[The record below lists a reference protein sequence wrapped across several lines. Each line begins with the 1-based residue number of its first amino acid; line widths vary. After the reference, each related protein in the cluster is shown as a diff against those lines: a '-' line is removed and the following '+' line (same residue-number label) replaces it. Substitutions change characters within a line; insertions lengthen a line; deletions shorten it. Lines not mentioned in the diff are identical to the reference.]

1 MEIELKLLADVGLVG
16 FPSVGKSTLLSV
28 VSSARPEIADYPF
41 TTLKPQLGMVRVD
54 SDSFVIADLP
64 GLIEGASKGKG
75 LGHEFLKHIERCR
88 VILHVIDMGGEYRD
102 PLEDYEIINRE
113 LKDYP
118 GNLDKRPQLV
128 IANKM
133 DLDNAKENLE
143 RFKKKYPDVEIYE
156 TTTIIN
162 EGLKPVL
169 YRLKDMLKTIP
180 VFPLYENTK
189 ENEKVVYTFEKP
201 EEFKVFNEGNGV
213 FRVEGD
219 KIERLFAN
227 TNFKDEDSVM
237 RFSRTLSKMKI
248 DDALREKGCKDGD
261 RVYIRDYGFEFIDEN
276 D

>member
-1 MEIELKLLADVGLVG
+1 MSRELVLRQYIDLVRHKYDYIIIDCMPSLGVMTVNALAAADRVLIPVQAAYLPVRGLQALIKTVYTVKKRLN
-16 FPSVGKSTLLSV
+16 PVL
-28 VSSARPEIADYPF
+28 D
-41 TTLKPQLGMVRVD
+41 
-54 SDSFVIADLP
+54 
-64 GLIEGASKGKG
+64 IEG
-75 LGHEFLKHIERCR
+75 
-88 VILHVIDMGGEYRD
+88 ILLTMVDNRTNYAKDIV
-102 PLEDYEIINRE
+102 LEVN
-113 LKDYP
+113 
-118 GNLDKRPQLV
+118 
-128 IANKM
+128 
-133 DLDNAKENLE
+133 
-143 RFKKKYPDVEIYE
+143 DVY
-156 TTTIIN
+156 
-162 EGLKPVL
+162 G
-169 YRLKDMLKTIP
+169 KTIP